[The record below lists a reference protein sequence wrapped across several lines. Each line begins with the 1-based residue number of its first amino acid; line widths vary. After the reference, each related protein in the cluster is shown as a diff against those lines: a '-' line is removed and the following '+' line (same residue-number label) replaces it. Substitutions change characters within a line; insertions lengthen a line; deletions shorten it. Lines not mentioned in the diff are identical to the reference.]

1 MVDAIIAICSDC
13 DLTEDMDV
21 YPQVAWGEPLPRRL
35 FSSFEQDLK
44 GRILGR
50 EEAPRW
56 REKEAGRHHEL
67 WGPQVHVTED

>member
-50 EEAPRW
+50 G
-56 REKEAGRHHEL
+56 EKRLPDGEKRRQAGIMSC
-67 WGPQVHVTED
+67 GDPKFM